1 MILIFTNFF
10 LKINVSINFTKFFF
24 KVVGVQRNQPAEEVI
39 EEVDTVDRGGNKDFR
54 NFFKFSP
61 KNNKILSVKN
71 Y

>member
-1 MILIFTNFF
+1 MYLY
-10 LKINVSINFTKFFF
+10 NFTKFFF

>member
-1 MILIFTNFF
+1 MYLY
-10 LKINVSINFTKFFF
+10 NFTKFFF

-54 NFFKFSP
+54 NFLNFHQ
-61 KNNKILSVKN
+61 KNNKILFVKN

>member
-39 EEVDTVDRGGNKDFR
+39 EEVDTVDRGGNHKKII
-54 NFFKFSP
+54 KFYSW
-61 KNNKILSVKN
+61 KIIENVF
-71 Y
+71 